1 MSALDSDNH
10 RAEAPGPSSHA
21 GGNGQGILERPIS
34 ELSDEELARAKEEIR
49 EELKLQEAAGAE
61 AAAASEKF
69 RRIIEEIAELPENQ
83 FEIRCKEIAKGHGV
97 SVCLLRKW
105 WRELHQITY

>member
-1 MSALDSDNH
+1 MRSL
-10 RAEAPGPSSHA
+10 P
-21 GGNGQGILERPIS
+21 ERRKKY
-34 ELSDEELARAKEEIR
+34 EKG
-49 EELKLQEAAGAE
+49 LKLQEAAGAE